1 MKLVQTDYNLKIND
15 YYTGVSCGGNSLIR
29 NAMLNNADKTGN
41 LMFKKMRKRDLK
53 APEKGSE
60 SILIWACENGLDT
73 SPIVAALND
82 RI

>member
-1 MKLVQTDYNLKIND
+1 
-15 YYTGVSCGGNSLIR
+15 
-29 NAMLNNADKTGN
+29 MLNNADKTGN

-60 SILIWACENGLDT
+60 SILVWACENGLDT